1 MFRIIPDYSTDRD
14 KERNLRFIATQGV
27 VQLFGAFEKHHRSL
41 KMKLAET
48 RSELQR
54 EKVLEKVGKN
64 EFLEILWNEGKKGN
78 RPDDKIS
85 DIKDEIKEEEVAE
98 EPVTLKCGKNSKWNV
113 LAEQFYENPKIK
125 DWDKDGSE
133 ND

>member
-1 MFRIIPDYSTDRD
+1 MLTFIYKYSISLYSFFNVSLNR
-14 KERNLRFIATQGV
+14 GV
-27 VQLFGAFEKHHRSL
+27 VQLFGAFEKHHKSL

-78 RPDDKIS
+78 RRDDNTNS
-85 DIKDEIKEEEVAE
+85 VKDVSII
-98 EPVTLKCGKNSKWNV
+98 
-113 LAEQFYENPKIK
+113 FI
-125 DWDKDGSE
+125 
-133 ND
+133 